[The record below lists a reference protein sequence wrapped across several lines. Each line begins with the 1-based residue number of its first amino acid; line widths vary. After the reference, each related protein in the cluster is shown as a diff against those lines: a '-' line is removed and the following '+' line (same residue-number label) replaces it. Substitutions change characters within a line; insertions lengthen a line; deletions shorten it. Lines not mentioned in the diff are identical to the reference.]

1 MKLVNVT
8 NSHSRLVYSQ
18 LENTDANMIKVYTI
32 GNTTVIFTDAYK
44 HAEIVIKN
52 DKRNIQQ
59 KELDF
64 IHKYF
69 RRKLSE
75 ERYDF
80 DDVTTIETP
89 GLVEISITKK
99 EAELTK

>member
-8 NSHSRLVYSQ
+8 NSHSRLVFNQ

-59 KELDF
+59 KEIDF

-69 RRKLSE
+69 RRKLKDDS
-75 ERYDF
+75 YDF
-80 DDVTTIETP
+80 ENLTMIEAP

>member
-1 MKLVNVT
+1 MKLINVT

-18 LENTDANMIKVYTI
+18 LENTDANMIKVYSI

-59 KELDF
+59 KEIDF

-69 RRKLSE
+69 KRKLHSDD
-75 ERYDF
+75 YDF
-80 DDVTTIETP
+80 ENLSYIEAP
-89 GLVEISITKK
+89 GLVEISIQKK
-99 EAELTK
+99 DK